1 MFLHIPFFS
10 FLLDHFAMDIS
21 EIRKANL
28 LELIEIKSNGSQKD
42 FANAVPTA
50 PAYISQIIN
59 ETIGRN
65 GKPAVVGTAMARK
78 IEKAFN
84 LEHGYMDIF
93 HNKNEEL
100 KFDNN
105 VDLSQKISLEGQPIP
120 VISWVAAGSFSGIET
135 VIKDTEIAEWLPPNK
150 DCGKNGYGLKVT
162 GMSMSPYFLPDDRI
176 YVNPD
181 IQTFDL
187 KTDDLVIVACA
198 GDTEA
203 TFKKLIIEGTNK
215 YLQPL
220 NPSWPDQIIKLTEDC
235 RLVGKVVGL
244 YRKI

>member
-1 MFLHIPFFS
+1 
-10 FLLDHFAMDIS
+10 MDIS

-28 LELIEIKSNGSQKD
+28 LELIELKANGSQKD

-59 ETIGRN
+59 GTIGRN

-78 IEKAFN
+78 IEKAFG
-84 LEHGYMDIF
+84 LSHGYMDVS
-93 HNKNEEL
+93 HGKNKDTVKL
-100 KFDNN
+100 DNN
-105 VDLSQKISLEGQPIP
+105 INLSEKISLEGRQIP
-120 VISWVAAGSFSGIET
+120 VISWVAAGSFSPIET
-135 VIKDTEIAEWLPPNK
+135 VIKDTEVAEWLPPNK
-150 DCGKNGYGLKVT
+150 DCGKNGYGLVVV
-162 GMSMSPYFLPDDRI
+162 GNSMSPDFKPGDRI
-176 YVNPD
+176 YINPD

-187 KTDDLVIVACA
+187 QTDDLVIVACH
-198 GDTEA
+198 GESEA
-203 TFKKLIIEGTNK
+203 TFKKLIIEGANK

-220 NPSWPDQIIKLTEDC
+220 NPNWPDQIIKLTEDC